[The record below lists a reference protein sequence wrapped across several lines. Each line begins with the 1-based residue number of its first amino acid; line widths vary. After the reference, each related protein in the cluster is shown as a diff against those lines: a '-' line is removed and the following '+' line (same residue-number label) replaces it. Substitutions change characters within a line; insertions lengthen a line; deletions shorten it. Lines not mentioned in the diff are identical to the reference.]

1 MKPNNIAIGCDHAGF
16 ELKEKVRVWLEEQNI
31 ELKDFGTYSEQS
43 VDYPDFAHKVSL
55 EVEAGNYELG
65 ILICGTGIGVDMVAN
80 KHQGIRSALCW
91 QKEIGQLAKT
101 HNNANVICMPGRFI
115 SFEEARDI
123 LSVFFENDF
132 EGGRHQDRI
141 DKISC

>member
-1 MKPNNIAIGCDHAGF
+1 MKPNNIAIGCDHAGS
-16 ELKEKVRVWLEEQNI
+16 EMKEKVRKWLEEQRI
-31 ELKDFGTYSEQS
+31 DLKDFGTYSEQS

-55 EVEAGNYELG
+55 EVEAGNFELG

-101 HNNANVICMPGRFI
+101 HNNANVICLPGRFI
-115 SFEEARDI
+115 SFDEARDI
-123 LSVFFENDF
+123 LSAFFENEF
-132 EGGRHQDRI
+132 EGGRHQGRI